1 MQIVWFKRDLRIEDN
16 AALTLAAKCG
26 PLIPIYILEP
36 ELWKQPDLSFRHY
49 CFLKQSL
56 IELNQ
61 KLSDLGQ
68 PLIIKLG
75 NALDV
80 LQSYSMKYN
89 INTIWSHQETWN
101 NWTTNRNKGIAAWIK
116 EKNITWNEISQ
127 NGVIRNLNNRN
138 GWAKKWKS
146 KMKEDLIIPPVS
158 LSKIN
163 EESDKLPLA
172 IELGLNND
180 GYNFFIKGG
189 RHNGVA
195 LLNKFLNEDG
205 ENYAKEMSSPNTAYK
220 SCSKLS
226 SYISFGNLSI
236 KEVYKSVENKYN
248 IIKEDSKKNAKWKT
262 SLNAYLGRLRW
273 HCHFMQKLEDQPSI
287 EDCNF
292 HSSFDGARENDF
304 NEKHFL
310 QWREGLTG
318 YPMVD
323 ACMRS
328 LKSNGWLN
336 FRMRAMLISFS
347 SYHLWLHWKRPA
359 IYLASL
365 FTDYEP
371 GIHYSQVQMQSG
383 TTGINSIRVYNPIKQ
398 SIDHD
403 PNGLFI
409 KKWVPE
415 LKNVPSNLIH
425 TPWDFKRIII
435 NYPLPIINEK
445 EARILSIKKI
455 FEIKKSLGFKSK
467 AKVILEKHGSRKLPI
482 KKIKIK
488 NRKVKKNEKQISFSF
503 NKL

>member
-1 MQIVWFKRDLRIEDN
+1 M
-16 AALTLAAKCG
+16 
-26 PLIPIYILEP
+26 
-36 ELWKQPDLSFRHY
+36 
-49 CFLKQSL
+49 
-56 IELNQ
+56 
-61 KLSDLGQ
+61 
-68 PLIIKLG
+68 
-75 NALDV
+75 
-80 LQSYSMKYN
+80 
-89 INTIWSHQETWN
+89 
-101 NWTTNRNKGIAAWIK
+101 
-116 EKNITWNEISQ
+116 
-127 NGVIRNLNNRN
+127 
-138 GWAKKWKS
+138 
-146 KMKEDLIIPPVS
+146 
-158 LSKIN
+158 
-163 EESDKLPLA
+163 
-172 IELGLNND
+172 
-180 GYNFFIKGG
+180 
-189 RHNGVA
+189 
-195 LLNKFLNEDG
+195 LNKFLSENGEDYSK
-205 ENYAKEMSSPNTAYK
+205 NISSPNTAYK

-226 SYISFGNLSI
+226 SYLSFGNLSI

-248 IIKEDSKKNAKWKT
+248 VISEDPKKNKKWKV
-262 SLNAYLGRLRW
+262 SLNAFLGRLRW

-287 EDCNF
+287 EECNF

-304 NEKHFL
+304 NENHFL

-445 EARILSIKKI
+445 EARILSIKEI